1 MIKLMEEDKR
11 NKGGRPRKKIKKECY
26 ITIKCTHYEKKVIEA
41 KARAVHLNTSEY
53 LRELGLT
60 GKINQRNKAFSK
72 EVLSMTGTLNHL
84 AANLNQI
91 AKKRNGL
98 EELNAIE
105 RARLNVQSIEVK
117 QLAKLIKE
125 KLR

>member
-1 MIKLMEEDKR
+1 MEEDKR
-11 NKGGRPRKKIKKECY
+11 NKGGRPRKKIRKECY
-26 ITIKCTHYEKKVIEA
+26 ITIKCSLYEKKAIES
-41 KARAVHLNTSEY
+41 KARIVNMNTSEY

-72 EVLSMTGTLNHL
+72 EVLAMSGTLNHL

-91 AKKRNGL
+91 AKKRNNL
-98 EELNAIE
+98 DELNPME

-117 QLAKLIKE
+117 LLASFIKE
-125 KLR
+125 KLK

>member
-1 MIKLMEEDKR
+1 MEEDKR

-26 ITIKCTHYEKKVIEA
+26 ITIKCTVYEKKVIEA
-41 KARAVHLNTSEY
+41 KAKAVRLNTSEY
-53 LRELGLT
+53 LRELGQM
-60 GKINQRNKAFSK
+60 GKINQQNKAFSK
-72 EVLSMTGTLNHL
+72 EVLSMSGTLNHL

-91 AKKRNGL
+91 AKKRNGP

-117 QLAKLIKE
+117 QLAILIKE

>member
-1 MIKLMEEDKR
+1 MEEDKR

-26 ITIKCTHYEKKVIEA
+26 ITIKCTLYEKMLIEA
-41 KARAVHLNTSEY
+41 KAKAIQLNTSEY

-60 GKINQRNKAFSK
+60 GKINQQNKALSK

-91 AKKRNGL
+91 AKKRNSMD
-98 EELNAIE
+98 ELNGVE
-105 RARLNVQSIEVK
+105 RARLMVQSIEVK
-117 QLAKLIKE
+117 NLANLIKS

>member
-1 MIKLMEEDKR
+1 MEVDKR

-26 ITIKCTHYEKKVIEA
+26 ITIKCTAYEKKVIEA
-41 KARAVHLNTSEY
+41 KANAVHLNTSEY
-53 LRELGLT
+53 LRELGQT
-60 GKINQRNKAFSK
+60 GKINQQNKALSK

-105 RARLNVQSIEVK
+105 RASLNVQSIEVK
-117 QLAKLIKE
+117 QLAILIKE
-125 KLR
+125 KLK